1 MSTIL
6 REGHFDDGAQ
16 LQAAKAAVSHTAFF
30 NLLEGDGSAGAL
42 EHYFP
47 SKVSSRNEVE
57 VTDRSLPYVISLLLI
72 FRHTRVDKHA
82 VLEICESGHTLIS
95 GN

>member
-42 EHYFP
+42 EHHRP
-47 SKVSSRNEVE
+47 SKVSSRNEVKD
-57 VTDRSLPYVISLLLI
+57 TDRSSPYW
-72 FRHTRVDKHA
+72 RMPYYVDNDILTYIPIWHY
-82 VLEICESGHTLIS
+82 
-95 GN
+95 N